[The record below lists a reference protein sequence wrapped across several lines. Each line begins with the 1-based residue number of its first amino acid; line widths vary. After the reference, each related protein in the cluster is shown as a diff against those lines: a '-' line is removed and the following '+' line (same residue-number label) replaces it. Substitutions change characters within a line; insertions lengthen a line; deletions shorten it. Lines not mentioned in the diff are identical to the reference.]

1 MKIDVHAHVF
11 PDMRG
16 PSGYAT
22 AEDHLAVQQASL
34 ASFWGRMR
42 SSTTEE
48 RYKPLSGEDIDFRI
62 DRFGKYRWKKHG
74 RDCWLQRF
82 PSILE
87 YPAWSPEQMLACM
100 DEALVDIALLHTG
113 YMEDNYCYEYYGE
126 VVREWAGRFLA
137 TVTVNFDA
145 RANDA
150 CLERELEKLA
160 VSRETIDARAAFN
173 CFPRLQPFDHPRA
186 ARFWEALRDLGMP
199 HIVITGFGVEAT
211 FRRQI
216 GELWRIAEQYPTVD
230 LVITHLGGQIVDP
243 GCFPSFDP
251 VGEML
256 PLLRK
261 PNVWFEVGY
270 VLAFEDESIWNESS
284 RFPFPAHT
292 NIIKRIYD
300 HVGADRLLWQSDMP
314 HLLRICTYK
323 QSLEL
328 LSHHMSFLSGSEIA
342 AITGGNASRLLRLA

>member
-22 AEDHLAVQQASL
+22 ANDHLAVQQGSL

-42 SSTTEE
+42 SSTTEGK
-48 RYKPLSGEDIDFRI
+48 YKPLPGEDIDFRI
-62 DRFGKYRWKKHG
+62 DRFGKYRWTKDGKE
-74 RDCWLQRF
+74 CWLQRF

-100 DEALVDIALLHTG
+100 DEASVDVALLHTG

-126 VVREWAGRFLA
+126 VVRKWPGRFLA

-145 RANDA
+145 RADDA
-150 CLERELEKLA
+150 YLERELEKLV
-160 VSRETIDARAAFN
+160 VSPKTIGARAAFN
-173 CFPRLQPFDHPRA
+173 CFPRQQPFDHPRA
-186 ARFWEALRDLGMP
+186 VRFWEALRDLGMP
-199 HIVITGFGVEAT
+199 HIVITGFGTEAQ

-216 GELWRIAEQYPTVD
+216 SELSQIAERYPTID
-230 LVITHLGGQIVDP
+230 LVITHLGGQVVDP
-243 GCFPSFDP
+243 ARSSGFDP

-256 PLLRK
+256 SLLRK

-270 VLAFEDESIWNESS
+270 VLAFEDQAIWNESS

-292 NIIKRIYD
+292 NIIKRIHND
-300 HVGADRLLWQSDMP
+300 IGADRLLWQSDMP

-328 LSHHMSFLSGSEIA
+328 IAHHMPFLSRGEIDA
-342 AITGGNASRLLRLA
+342 LTGGNASRLLKLT